1 MPLNDADKPTIQASL
16 TAAKAETERIKAAIA
31 TLGAA
36 VDKINAEDCPHYRS
50 VCKNCTTRFDYGEP
64 TYKLGCL
71 MMESFLFY
79 YLNSRTKRYSTWH

>member
-36 VDKINAEDCPHYRS
+36 VDKINAEL
-50 VCKNCTTRFDYGEP
+50 
-64 TYKLGCL
+64 YKI
-71 MMESFLFY
+71 M
-79 YLNSRTKRYSTWH
+79 NDIRD